1 VTDPQARAGG
11 RPTATN
17 YDAVA
22 PDPTTMY
29 ARLGGGPVIRRIVDR
44 LYSRIFADTELYLR
58 YFAHVDKPTLKAHMA
73 MLLTDVFGGP
83 KQYTGR
89 DLRSAH
95 AHLRDSQGRP
105 VRVTPADFRKVGQY
119 VLGAVLLENP
129 DDDIAAA
136 VPVVLASKAADVM
149 QLPEQSEQPWTG
161 NGR

>member
-1 VTDPQARAGG
+1 VNNHQPHVDD
-11 RPTATN
+11 RPTTTN
-17 YDAVA
+17 YEAYA
-22 PDPTTMY
+22 PDPTSMY
-29 ARLGGGPVIRRIVDR
+29 ARLGGAPTIRRVVDR
-44 LYSRIFADTELYLR
+44 LYQRIFADTELYLR

-89 DLRSAH
+89 DLRTAH

-149 QLPEQSEQPWTG
+149 QLQPEQPWTG